1 MIEFKAIYVIWLRE
15 IKRFIRAKSRV
26 IGMIVM
32 PLLFLIGLGYSFNS
46 LVHLSGNVNYFDF
59 LVPGIVGMSLLFT
72 SINNGASIIWDKQ
85 FGFLK
90 EIMVTP
96 NSRISIALG
105 KIIGGASTALIQGV
119 LVVIIGVLL
128 GFSLSVTA
136 VTLVFL
142 VFMLLIAITFISL
155 GLAIGSFMSDFQ
167 GFGIVMQFVAF
178 PLFFISG
185 ALVPV
190 TTLPTVLKYV
200 AYLNPLTYGVDG
212 LRATLLG
219 TSTFGIGLDL
229 TAMLI
234 SSIIMVFVCA
244 WAFTKGNTT

>member
-26 IGMIVM
+26 IGMIVV
-32 PLLFLIGLGYSFNS
+32 PLLFLIGLGYGFNN
-46 LVHLSGNVNYFDF
+46 LVHLNGSFNYFDF

-72 SINNGASIIWDKQ
+72 SVNNGASVIWDKQ

-96 NSRISIALG
+96 NSRVSIALG

-128 GFSLSVTA
+128 GFTLNFTA
-136 VTLVFL
+136 ITLLFI

-185 ALVPV
+185 ALVPAS
-190 TTLPTVLKYV
+190 TLPSVLKYV

-219 TSTFGIGLDL
+219 TSSFGIGLDL

-244 WAFTKGNTT
+244 WAFTKGNAT